1 MAKVI
6 NFLTASS
13 TLILNGD
20 LVDDFIEGDYMTLTF
35 PNPVTSRA
43 NGEKNSVTTSK
54 RVDSDVAV
62 LAVSV
67 KKLSDSDR
75 FLNNA
80 RFAET
85 PVVFQ
90 GSIKDNYSADG
101 AEAVESYLLENGT
114 FTDQGDDPRNNQ
126 ERSAVMIYTIEF
138 RRVSRQP

>member
-13 TLILNGD
+13 TLILNGEVI
-20 LVDDFIEGDYMTLTF
+20 LDFIEGDYLSLTF

-43 NGEKNSVTTSK
+43 NGEGDSVTTSK
-54 RVDSDVAV
+54 RVDADVAV

-80 RFAET
+80 RFSEA

-126 ERSAVMIYTIEF
+126 ERSAVMTYTLEF

>member
-13 TLILNGD
+13 TLILNGEAI
-20 LVDDFIEGDYMTLTF
+20 LDFIEGDYMTLTF
-35 PNPVTSRA
+35 PNPVSSRA
-43 NGEKNSVTTSK
+43 NGEGNSVSVTK

-67 KKLSDSDR
+67 KKLSDADR
-75 FLNNA
+75 FLNNQ
-80 RFAET
+80 RFQEQV
-85 PVVFQ
+85 VVFQ

-101 AEAVESYLLENGT
+101 SEGVESYLLENGT
-114 FTDQGDDPRNNQ
+114 FTDQGDDTRNNQ
-126 ERSAVMIYTIEF
+126 ERGDVMTYSIEF

>member
-13 TLILNGD
+13 TLILNGEAI
-20 LVDDFIEGDYMTLTF
+20 LDFIEGDYMTLAF
-35 PNPVTSRA
+35 PNPVTARA
-43 NGEKNSVTTSK
+43 NGEGNSVTTSK

-62 LAVSV
+62 LTVSV
-67 KKLSDSDR
+67 KKISAADK

-80 RFAET
+80 RYSDV

-101 AEAVESYLLENGT
+101 AEGVESYILENGT
-114 FTDQGDDPRNNQ
+114 FTDQGDDARNNQ
-126 ERSAVMIYTIEF
+126 ERTDAMVYTIEF
-138 RRVSRQP
+138 RRVARQP

>member
-13 TLILNGD
+13 TLILNGVVIDD
-20 LVDDFIEGDYMTLTF
+20 LIAGDYMTLTF

-62 LAVSV
+62 MAVSV
-67 KKLSDSDR
+67 KKVSDSDK

-80 RFAET
+80 RFQDV

-101 AEAVESYLLENGT
+101 IEAVESYLLENGT
-114 FTDQGDDPRNNQ
+114 FTDQGDDTRNNQ
-126 ERSAVMIYTIEF
+126 ERGDVMVYTIEF